1 VFVDSDGFDYQFCQF
16 LAINRTFNFRHQG
29 EPMVKRP
36 TLLICV
42 LSFAFAFAQQVEPR
56 EPQSQQGDRKVNAEQ
71 VTDDTI
77 QLMRQ
82 DIRSQRKQIVAANLP
97 LTEAESIKF
106 WPAYDR
112 YVVDHSKIYDTR
124 YALIKEYAK
133 NYNAMT
139 EDQARS
145 FITRWTKT
153 EEQMAQ
159 LRLTWIPEFEKVISA
174 KKTAMFFQIDRRL
187 GLMVELKLSSEIPL
201 AKP

>member
-1 VFVDSDGFDYQFCQF
+1 MMKP
-16 LAINRTFNFRHQG
+16 R
-29 EPMVKRP
+29 

-42 LSFAFAFAQQVEPR
+42 LSFAFAFVQKA
-56 EPQSQQGDRKVNAEQ
+56 EPQQPESQQGDRKVSAEQ
-71 VTDDTI
+71 VTDDMI

-97 LTEAESIKF
+97 LTEPESIKF
-106 WPAYDR
+106 WPVYDR
-112 YVVDHSKIYDTR
+112 YVVEHSKIYDTR

-133 NYNAMT
+133 NYNTMT
-139 EDQARS
+139 DDQARS

-159 LRLTWIPEFEKVISA
+159 LRLKWIPEFEKVISA
-174 KKTAMFFQIDRRL
+174 KKTMMFFQIDRRL

>member
-1 VFVDSDGFDYQFCQF
+1 MKV
-16 LAINRTFNFRHQG
+16 RTF
-29 EPMVKRP
+29 
-36 TLLICV
+36 LICV
-42 LSFAFAFAQQVEPR
+42 LASSAFTFAQNAR
-56 EPQSQQGDRKVNAEQ
+56 PQQPESQQADRKVSAEQ

-77 QLMRQ
+77 QLLRQ

-97 LTEAESIKF
+97 LTEPESIKF
-106 WPAYDR
+106 WPVYDR
-112 YVVDHSKIYDTR
+112 YVVEHSKIYDTR
-124 YALIKEYAK
+124 YDLIKEYAK
-133 NYNAMT
+133 SYNTMT

-159 LRLTWIPEFEKVISA
+159 LRLTWIPEFERVISA
-174 KKTAMFFQIDRRL
+174 KKTAMFFQIERRL